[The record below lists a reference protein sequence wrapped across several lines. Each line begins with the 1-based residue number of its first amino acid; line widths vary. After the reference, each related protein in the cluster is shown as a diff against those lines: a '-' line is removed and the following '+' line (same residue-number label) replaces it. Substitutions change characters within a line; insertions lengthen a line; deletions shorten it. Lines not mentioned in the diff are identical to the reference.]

1 MTDRRTVSREFDR
14 IAGSRIARLDG
25 GVPRWLALSSKSS
38 LRLRF
43 KMRRMGLEGD
53 HIDNALELVDQAGLN
68 DLLSSQPLG
77 VRFSTVPVAARKPRV
92 WDVTGKDV

>member
-1 MTDRRTVSREFDR
+1 
-14 IAGSRIARLDG
+14 
-25 GVPRWLALSSKSS
+25 
-38 LRLRF
+38 
-43 KMRRMGLEGD
+43 MRRMGLEGD
-53 HIDNALELVDQAGLN
+53 HIENALELVDQAGLN